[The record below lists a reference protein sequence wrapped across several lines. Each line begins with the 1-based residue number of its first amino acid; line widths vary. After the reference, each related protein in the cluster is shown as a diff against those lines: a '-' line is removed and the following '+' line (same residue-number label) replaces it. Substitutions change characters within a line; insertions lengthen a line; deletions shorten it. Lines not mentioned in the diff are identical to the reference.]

1 MGRMAAIINRQLFV
15 LLARLALA
23 GVFVTAALPK
33 IEDPAAF
40 ASSVDAF
47 RVIDSG
53 LSGWVAT

>member
-1 MGRMAAIINRQLFV
+1 MAAITNNRLFG

-33 IEDPAAF
+33 IADPVAF

-53 LSGWVAT
+53 LSDWVALV